1 MLVTGNRKPVT
12 GNPPKNKP
20 MQQKIL
26 IVDDEAH
33 IRMLI
38 EQTLEDLEE
47 DGVEF
52 LTAENGEIAL
62 EIIQR
67 ENPQLVFLDV
77 MMPKMNGMDVCK
89 KVKKELGLHN
99 VYIALL
105 TAKGQELDRQKGQEV
120 GADIY
125 MTKPFDPEVI
135 LNKAREVLG
144 LK

>member
-1 MLVTGNRKPVT
+1 MTSPGNSTGINGFK
-12 GNPPKNKP
+12 KNK
-20 MQQKIL
+20 MEQKIL

-38 EQTLEDLEE
+38 EQTLEDLED

-62 EIIQR
+62 EIIQK

-77 MMPKMNGMDVCK
+77 MMPKMNGMEVCRR
-89 KVKKELGLHN
+89 VKKELGLDK
-99 VYIALL
+99 VFIILL
-105 TAKGQELDRQKGQEV
+105 TAKGQETDRQKGLDV
-120 GADIY
+120 GADVY
-125 MTKPFDPEVI
+125 MTKPFDPEVL

-144 LK
+144 IS